1 VFLFGVHLESQ
12 KVPHDPARYPW
23 HWRRAQLVAELQ
35 KTPGNHLIIVHYPE
49 GYSRVH
55 EWVYNRA
62 DIDRAKVVWAQD
74 MGPQNEEL
82 IHYFSNRQVWMLQ
95 ASPEP
100 ASLIPYAGNHS
111 AK

>member
-1 VFLFGVHLESQ
+1 
-12 KVPHDPARYPW
+12 
-23 HWRRAQLVAELQ
+23 
-35 KTPGNHLIIVHYPE
+35 
-49 GYSRVH
+49 
-55 EWVYNRA
+55 
-62 DIDRAKVVWAQD
+62 VWAQD